1 MDIFVKI
8 CGIANEHDLVEV
20 AALKPDAL
28 GFVLWP
34 KSPRGVKPDDLIRWL
49 PRVST
54 RALKVGVFVDPDPRE
69 ALRIARQAGLDVIQ
83 IHGDTIPDA
92 FDAGPLKLWKAVHAD
107 RMRLH
112 DAGLRA
118 RVDAYVADTYS
129 KEAPGGTGRVG
140 NWEAVRALVQS
151 TATPVLLAGGLN
163 PDNVRDAL
171 RAVNPWGVDVS
182 SGVESSPG
190 KKNMNR
196 VREFIQSCRTL

>member
-1 MDIFVKI
+1 MDVFIKI

-34 KSPRGVKPDDLIRWL
+34 KSPRAVKPYDLIRWL

-54 RALKVGVFVDPDPRE
+54 RALKVGVFVNPEPKE
-69 ALRIARQAGLDVIQ
+69 ALRVAREAGLDVIQ
-83 IHGDTIPDA
+83 IHGDEVA
-92 FDAGPLKLWKAVHAD
+92 AEFDLADVKIWKAVHAD
-107 RMRLH
+107 RMKLH

-129 KEAPGGTGRVG
+129 KELPGGTGRTG
-140 NWEAVRALVQS
+140 NWDAVRALVQS
-151 TATPVLLAGGLN
+151 TATPVLLAGGLH
-163 PDNVRDAL
+163 PGNVRDAL

-182 SGVESSPG
+182 SGVEEAPG
-190 KKNMNR
+190 RKNINR